1 LWPEVAESDEEED
14 SLLTFE
20 QMKELVEL
28 VARHRL
34 SGVEVERSGF
44 RLKVDGYQAAAAPA
58 APAGP
63 PARVT
68 PPGAGSPA
76 ASSAP
81 AAGAVSVAGL
91 AGEAGETLPLSLG
104 PSAAP
109 LPGLPVH
116 AGEIGAPP
124 PGAAGTRG
132 ASQGAHILTSPI
144 VGTFYRA
151 PSPDAPSFVEIGSR
165 VRRGQVLCI
174 IEAMKLMNEIESD
187 VDGVVAEIYPQN
199 AQAVEFGEPLFA
211 IQVST

>member
-1 LWPEVAESDEEED
+1 
-14 SLLTFE
+14 LLTFE

-44 RLKVDGYQAAAAPA
+44 RLKIDGFQAAAAPA
-58 APAGP
+58 AQAAPPAQVTTVPRGASPAG
-63 PARVT
+63 AS
-68 PPGAGSPA
+68 GA
-76 ASSAP
+76 
-81 AAGAVSVAGL
+81 AGL
-91 AGEAGETLPLSLG
+91 AGLGGEPGEAAALPLSPLAA
-104 PSAAP
+104 AAP

-116 AGEIGAPP
+116 AGEAAAPP
-124 PGAAGTRG
+124 PGAAGTSG
-132 ASQGAHILTSPI
+132 ASQGAHILNSPI

-151 PSPDAPSFVEIGSR
+151 PSPEAAPFVDVGSR

-187 VDGVVAEIYPQN
+187 VDGVIAEIYPQN

-211 IQVST
+211 IRVSS